1 MIRVG
6 LIGFGTVGTGVVKI
20 LFENG
25 NIIKRRTG
33 FEVVLKKIADLDI
46 ERDRGLGF
54 ELPKDMLT
62 TNAEEVINDPE
73 IDIVVELIGGIE
85 PAKTFILEA
94 MERGKSVVTA
104 NKKLLAESGE
114 EIFEKAAEK
123 NVEIGFEASV
133 GGGIPIIKVVKE
145 SLVGNR
151 IKKIY
156 GILNGTANYILTK
169 MSVEGTDYHSALRD
183 AQEKGFAEADPTLD
197 VKGIDAAH
205 KLTILAQL
213 GFGVKFPF
221 SEMYREGIDRIM
233 PIDIEFSR
241 EFGYTVKLLCI
252 AKDDGNLEARV
263 HPTLVPSHHML
274 SKVDWE
280 LNAIYVEGDAVGET
294 LFYGRGAG
302 MMPTGSA
309 VVGDIVDVARNIK
322 NKALG
327 RVPVLSFVRLDTVKL
342 KPMEELVT
350 PYYIRFQAV
359 DKPGVLSKIS
369 GILGAKG
376 ISISQVIQKGRGER
390 GVPIVMITHEAREKD
405 LMDALE
411 EIGKLDVVLE
421 KPFYIRIEGFN
432 E

>member
-1 MIRVG
+1 MVKVG
-6 LIGFGTVGTGVVKI
+6 LIGFGTVGTGVVRI
-20 LFENG
+20 LFENR
-25 NIIKRRTG
+25 NVIKRRTG
-33 FEVVLKKIADLDI
+33 FDVVLKKIADLDI

-54 ELPKDMLT
+54 EIPRDMLT

-94 MERGKSVVTA
+94 MDKGKSVVTA
-104 NKKLLAESGE
+104 NKKLLAEAGE
-114 EIFEKAAEK
+114 EIFEKAREK
-123 NVEIGFEASV
+123 GVEIGFEASV
-133 GGGIPIIKVVKE
+133 GGGIPIIKAVKE

-169 MSVEGTDYHSALRD
+169 MSKEGTDYNLALKD

-205 KLTILAQL
+205 KLAILAQI

-221 SEMYREGIDRIM
+221 SEMYREGIDKIM

-252 AKDDGNLEARV
+252 AKDNGNLEARV
-263 HPTLVPSHHML
+263 HPTLIPSHHML

-327 RVPVLSFVRLDTVKL
+327 RVPALSFVRLDPVRL
-342 KPMEELVT
+342 KPMEDLVT

-405 LMDALE
+405 LMEALE

-421 KPFYIRIEGFN
+421 KPFYIRIEEFN